1 MSQHLMGA
9 KETLDVCGRL
19 REGFC
24 ADIQTVMSSVE
35 DSKVSSEW
43 NDAPVYME
51 LVRHV
56 HTFVTYAG
64 QVPDGPDHSRE
75 IFQVRAQAFEQAYVN
90 VIRGNMVSNAK
101 KHPILQEMIEKA
113 AIDLQQ
119 KMEELEDN
127 YAALKS
133 SGQAITTKMEREY
146 ESRRS
151 DLSRKL
157 EKSNAVEVT
166 PELIEKFTSN
176 VLEQTASMAQQLL
189 SIMGLE
195 PEVSHRRS
203 PKA

>member
-119 KMEELEDN
+119 KMEELKTITPPSKVLAKPSPPRWSGN
-127 YAALKS
+127 MKAAAPICRANWKNPMRW
-133 SGQAITTKMEREY
+133 K
-146 ESRRS
+146 
-151 DLSRKL
+151 
-157 EKSNAVEVT
+157 
-166 PELIEKFTSN
+166 
-176 VLEQTASMAQQLL
+176 
-189 SIMGLE
+189 
-195 PEVSHRRS
+195 
-203 PKA
+203 